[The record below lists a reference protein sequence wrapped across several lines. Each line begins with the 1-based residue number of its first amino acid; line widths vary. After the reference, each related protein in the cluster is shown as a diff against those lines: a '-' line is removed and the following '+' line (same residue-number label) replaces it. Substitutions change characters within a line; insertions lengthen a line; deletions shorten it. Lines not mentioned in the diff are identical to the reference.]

1 MSREKTMADFK
12 GATRTEGPSLIE
24 RAAEIYDFK
33 TALRHGPAAAVAAP
47 VVVPVAAAVT
57 APVAEAKPMAAA
69 AVAPAAVAAPA
80 PIAPVART
88 APNPDAEYHALDR
101 AALREEGFVDPTG
114 APTSLSEEFRIV
126 KRQLLGGVFAPDAA
140 PRDRLVLVNS
150 AHPGDGKTWLTINL
164 ALSLSAEQD
173 SEVLLIDG
181 DFGNPALARRLGLPD
196 GPGFMDALADPS
208 VDVADL
214 IVRTDVPNLSILR
227 AGRQLHNDT
236 EILASDRTRAVLD
249 SLVAG
254 HPRRIVLFDSPP
266 ALAASAASELARH
279 VGMVLLV
286 VRADR
291 TSDVA
296 LRDAVQLLSACPNIR
311 AVLNGVKFSSSG
323 RLFGAYYGKRS

>member
-1 MSREKTMADFK
+1 MADK
-12 GATRTEGPSLIE
+12 TADKASGATGPSLIE
-24 RAAEIYDFK
+24 RAAEVYDFG
-33 TALRHGPAAAVAAP
+33 TALRHG
-47 VVVPVAAAVT
+47 
-57 APVAEAKPMAAA
+57 AAA
-69 AVAPAAVAAPA
+69 AIALPLTPTAPAELKATETAPAAT
-80 PIAPVART
+80 PVHVRT

-101 AALREEGFVDPTG
+101 EALRREGFVDPAAG
-114 APTSLSEEFRIV
+114 PTSLSEELRIV
-126 KRQLLGGVFAPDAA
+126 KRQLLATMFRPDATDL
-140 PRDRLVLVNS
+140 DRLMLVNS

-173 SEVLLIDG
+173 LDVLLIDG
-181 DFGNPALARRLGLPD
+181 DFGNPSLSRHLGLPE

-208 VDVADL
+208 IAVADL
-214 IVRTDVPNLSILR
+214 IVRTDIPSLSVLR

-249 SLVAG
+249 SLVRG

-279 VGMVLLV
+279 VGLVMLV

-296 LRDAVQLLSACPNIR
+296 LRDAVQLLSACANIQ

-323 RLFGAYYGKRS
+323 RLFGAYYGKQS

>member
-1 MSREKTMADFK
+1 MTDRKTVQP
-12 GATRTEGPSLIE
+12 GPSLIE
-24 RAAEIYDFK
+24 RAAEIYDFG
-33 TALRHGPAAAVAAP
+33 TALRHGADAAIATPIVAPAVAA
-47 VVVPVAAAVT
+47 VSHVIAEEVVPS
-57 APVAEAKPMAAA
+57 PVG
-69 AVAPAAVAAPA
+69 
-80 PIAPVART
+80 PVSY
-88 APNPDAEYHALDR
+88 PDAEYHGLDR
-101 AALREEGFVDPTG
+101 DALRREGFVDPDG
-114 APTSLSEEFRIV
+114 GPTSLSEEFRIV
-126 KRQLLGGVFAPDAA
+126 KRQLLAKLFLSDAK

-173 SEVLLIDG
+173 LEVLLIDG
-181 DFGNPALARRLGLPD
+181 DFGNPSLSRHLGLPD

-208 VDVADL
+208 IDVGSL
-214 IVRTDVPNLSILR
+214 VVRTDIPSLTVLR

-236 EILASDRTRAVLD
+236 ELLASDRTRAVLD
-249 SLVAG
+249 SLVTG

-266 ALAASAASELARH
+266 VLAASAASELARH
-279 VGMVLLV
+279 VGLVMLV

-296 LRDAVQLLSACPNIR
+296 LRDAVQLLSACPNIQ